1 VNTPTAIVGG
11 HLLTMDPESPE
22 IPDGVVL
29 VDGRHIVEAGPTSAV
44 AVPPGAA
51 VVDARGCAVLPGF
64 VNCHTHVPQI
74 LLRGGPSGDRN
85 TFDWL
90 FTALYP
96 GLAGYTADDIRCGYR
111 LYGLEALRAGV
122 TTVVANDHVGYQDYV
137 AAAAPAVG
145 ALDEV
150 GLRALYARMCSDSIP
165 SGTERLLDA
174 VRARRPGVRPA
185 FVRRETAAILD
196 DLERLIRTYDGG
208 EDGRIRVI
216 PSPSTSSAASVELLR
231 ACARFAGERTGI
243 WTLHVSETPLDRP
256 TPQLSAIEHLDAYGL
271 LSSRLLAG
279 HCVHVDHRD
288 LRLLRDRDVGVS
300 TQPVSNGLLGSG
312 IAPVPQMLLAG
323 IRVGL
328 GTDDA
333 NANDSVNP
341 LADLKTLGVLQRGLH
356 HDVGAVTADQLLR
369 LATLGGA
376 EALGMAD
383 QIGSIEIGKRADIA
397 VLSLRHAHLTPAP
410 DLTSALVW
418 QANGSEVRDVMVD
431 GELVLRGRRARF
443 LDREGDDAEQRLL
456 DEASSRAASL
466 VAAAGLDTPARRGAA
481 PAGRDRA

>member
-1 VNTPTAIVGG
+1 VTTPTAIVGG
-11 HLLTMDPESPE
+11 HLLTMDAASPE

-29 VDGRHIVEAGPTSAV
+29 VDGPHIVDVGPAGAAT
-44 AVPPGAA
+44 VPPGAE

-96 GLAGYTADDIRCGYR
+96 GLAEYTAGDIRCGYR
-111 LYGLEALRAGV
+111 LYGLEALRGGV
-122 TTVVANDHVGYQDYV
+122 TTVVANDHVGHQDYA
-137 AAAAPAVG
+137 AAAAPAIG

-150 GLRALYARMCSDSIP
+150 GLRALYARMCSDSLP
-165 SGTERLLDA
+165 SGTERLLEG
-174 VRARRPGVRPA
+174 VRARHPGVRPA

-196 DLERLIRTYDGG
+196 DLDRLIRAYDGRA
-208 EDGRIRVI
+208 DGRIRVI

-231 ACARFAGERTGI
+231 ACARFAERTGL
-243 WTLHVSETPLDRP
+243 WALHVSETPLDRP

-271 LSSRLLAG
+271 LSPRLLAG
-279 HCVHVDHRD
+279 HCVHVDYRD
-288 LRLLRDRDVGVS
+288 LRLLRNRDVGVS

-341 LADLKTLGVLQRGLH
+341 LADLKTLGVLQRGLQR
-356 HDVGAVTADQLLR
+356 DVGAVTAGQLLR

-376 EALGMAD
+376 EALRMAD
-383 QIGSIEIGKRADIA
+383 QIGSIEIGKRADLA

-431 GELVLRGRRARF
+431 GEVVLRGRRARF

-456 DEASSRAASL
+456 DEASRRAASL
-466 VAAAGLDTPARRGAA
+466 VAAAGLDA
-481 PAGRDRA
+481 PAAAGAEPKGRYHG